1 MNFLLEI
8 TKDDYGTK
16 NLLSKFDFGEIF
28 MFGGKMLLIG
38 MIAVFSVLCVIW
50 ALLIIFGK
58 AFNKNKPAIQE
69 VKQPEVP
76 VVESVTS
83 ASNNDEEIIAAIAA
97 AIAMAES
104 EGSGVKFRVVS
115 FRRK

>member
-16 NLLSKFDFGEIF
+16 NLLSKFDFSEVLT
-28 MFGGKMLLIG
+28 FGGKMLLIG
-38 MIAVFSVLCVIW
+38 VLAVFAVLCLIW

-58 AFNKNKPAIQE
+58 VFNKTSPAVEAEKKPE
-69 VKQPEVP
+69 PT
-76 VVESVTS
+76 VTEAVTYAPS
-83 ASNNDEEIIAAIAA
+83 SDGEIIAAIAA

-104 EGSGVKFRVVS
+104 ESSGAKFRVVS
-115 FRRK
+115 FKRK